1 MSYNKVDDGKI
12 GKEGDFLLKQDL
24 SHGTLYIT
32 EEVLSIITSICIN
45 EFSGISVY
53 TTKFGPEIIQKIT
66 SNFNK
71 NNIVIKQNENEIVI
85 EVKVSISFG
94 LNVIQ
99 SCENLQELIVNEI
112 EEITGLHV
120 TSVHII
126 IEDINTVA

>member
-1 MSYNKVDDGKI
+1 M
-12 GKEGDFLLKQDL
+12 LKQDL